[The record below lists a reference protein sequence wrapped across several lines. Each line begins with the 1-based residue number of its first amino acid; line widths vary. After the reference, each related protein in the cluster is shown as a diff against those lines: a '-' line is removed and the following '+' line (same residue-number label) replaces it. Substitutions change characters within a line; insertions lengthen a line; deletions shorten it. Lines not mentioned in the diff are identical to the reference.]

1 MKCLAKLVLAGAMAL
16 AGAGALAQTQPVA
29 KASVVVDGHQWLQ
42 ASESERRAFL
52 AGVMNMVMAEAGY
65 AQRLQLAPPA
75 LGKRLAASELRFSEI
90 ENHITHWYEA
100 RPEHK
105 GRPVMQV
112 LFRDV
117 VRSAR

>member
-1 MKCLAKLVLAGAMAL
+1 MLAL
-16 AGAGALAQTQPVA
+16 AGTGALAQTPPPAQ
-29 KASVVVDGHQWLQ
+29 ASLVVDGHQWLQ

-65 AQRLQLAPPA
+65 AQRLKLVPPE
-75 LGKRLAASELRFSEI
+75 LGRRLAASELRFFEI
-90 ENHITHWYEA
+90 ENHITRWYEA